1 MNSRANSSVSI
12 TSTSS
17 NGSRRR
23 SKSNHLNTDRL
34 HSVVEEDEAC
44 HNMYNN
50 DCSRH
55 VFMSSSPGSA
65 DTVNQKQPGKV
76 ALNESSNNCNHQT
89 RKINSWHGSRWY
101 KYFLALRPMSF
112 IASLA
117 PVGLGALLAYKATGS
132 CDIVVFILTCIA
144 ILGVH
149 GAGNLANTYY
159 DFVNGV
165 DKQSK
170 SDDRTLVDHRLT
182 VEELA
187 QLGAVCYTIGL
198 LCFTCLTLLSPAK
211 MAYLAC
217 LFFGGL
223 SFSFFYT
230 GGIGLKY
237 IALGD
242 VIILIMFGPISLL
255 FSYTAQ
261 SGSFDIGAVAYALPL
276 ALNTEAIFHSNNT
289 RDIVTDSKAGAVTL
303 AIILGHT
310 WSHVLY
316 ALLLFVPYIAFIAMA
331 LRASWYFFIPLITL
345 RHAFNL
351 EKQFRSG
358 PLDKI
363 PRQTAKLNMYFAA
376 FYLIAVALTETSNL
390 PFLHFA
396 TRN

>member
-1 MNSRANSSVSI
+1 MDLNVQNSPPI
-12 TSTSS
+12 TT
-17 NGSRRR
+17 NGTRRR
-23 SKSNHLNTDRL
+23 IKNGHVNSDRL
-34 HSVVEEDEAC
+34 HSVKEEDEPC
-44 HNMYNN
+44 HNASATDSTCHRPQQQSTHYHHGQLQ
-50 DCSRH
+50 H
-55 VFMSSSPGSA
+55 VPSSG
-65 DTVNQKQPGKV
+65 
-76 ALNESSNNCNHQT
+76 
-89 RKINSWHGSRWY
+89 WHSSRWY

-117 PVGLGALLAYKATGS
+117 PVGLGALLAYKSTGS
-132 CDIVVFILTCIA
+132 GDLSVFIITCIA
-144 ILGVH
+144 VLAVH

-159 DFVNGV
+159 DFVKGV
-165 DKQSK
+165 DKESK

-182 VEELA
+182 VDELV
-187 QLGAVCYTIGL
+187 QLGVACYTIG
-198 LCFTCLTLLSPAK
+198 CICLVCLVSLSPAK
-211 MAYLAC
+211 MIHLAC
-217 LFFGGL
+217 LYFGGL

-261 SGSFDIGAVAYALPL
+261 SGSIDIEAIAYALPL

-289 RDIVTDSKAGAVTL
+289 RDIESDKKAGAVTL

-331 LRASWYFFIPLITL
+331 LRKSWYFFIPLITL

-358 PLDKI
+358 PLDTI
-363 PRQTAKLNMYFAA
+363 PRQTAKLNMYFAS
-376 FYLIAVALTETSNL
+376 FYLIAVALTERSNL
-390 PFLHFA
+390 PFLNFA
-396 TRN
+396 TLN